1 MDTQPPALRT
11 DGVFAAVWTPTDTHG
26 HLLEGDLVAN
36 VQWLVDKG
44 IHGLLPLGSTGEF
57 LQLEVAQRK
66 RVLELT
72 LEQARGLPVIAHVGD
87 VRPRV
92 VAELGRF
99 ARRAGACAIAALPPY
114 FYPVADADLT
124 EYFVRAAEAAQL
136 PLVLYN
142 FPERT
147 GNRVSLRVVAAV
159 AERVPLAAVKHSG
172 SDFEYHR
179 SLAQLGRERGFVVF
193 SGSDTRL
200 PEAMALGA
208 AGCISG
214 LANAVPESIVDI
226 FEAVRA
232 GKPELVTAPVEF
244 MRAMEA
250 LAGQIAFPLNIAA
263 AMEARG
269 QRVGAPKS
277 IVSPATQTRYAA
289 LVTQFRKLYEAW
301 KLDVSDRP
309 SPGSGRRGG

>member
-1 MDTQPPALRT
+1 MDTPPPPFRA
-11 DGVFAAVWTPTDTHG
+11 DGVFAALWTPTDAHG
-26 HLLEGDLVAN
+26 HLLEADLAAN
-36 VQWLVDKG
+36 VQWLVAKG

-57 LQLEVAQRK
+57 VQLEVAQRK

-99 ARRAGACAIAALPPY
+99 ARRTGACAVAALPPY

-136 PLVLYN
+136 PLVIYN

-159 AERVPLAAVKHSG
+159 AERVPLVAVKQSG
-172 SDFEYHR
+172 GDFEYHR

-214 LANAVPESIVDI
+214 LANAVPDAIVDI
-226 FEAVRA
+226 FEAVRV

-244 MRAMEA
+244 MHAMEA
-250 LAGQIAFPLNIAA
+250 LADQIAFPLNIAA

-269 QRVGAPKS
+269 QRVGTPKS
-277 IVSPATQTRYAA
+277 IVSPATQARYAA
-289 LVTQFRKLYEAW
+289 LVAQFRHLYEAW
-301 KLDVSDRP
+301 KMS
-309 SPGSGRRGG
+309 